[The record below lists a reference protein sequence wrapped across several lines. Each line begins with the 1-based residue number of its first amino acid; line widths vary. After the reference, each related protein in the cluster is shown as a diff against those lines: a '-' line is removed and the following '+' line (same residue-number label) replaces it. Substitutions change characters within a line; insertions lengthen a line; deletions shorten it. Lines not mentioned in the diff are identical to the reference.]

1 MELLELIEKP
11 NMVVKGTLSILDK
24 HEPIEL
30 IYNPKTGEEFL
41 KIVTAYDQAKEALL
55 HEFQKMTLDELL
67 ELYRHF
73 SDGWQNIFIHQ

>member
-24 HEPIEL
+24 HEPIVTL

-67 ELYRHF
+67 
-73 SDGWQNIFIHQ
+73 DW

>member
-1 MELLELIEKP
+1 MLELIEKP

-24 HEPIEL
+24 HEPIVTL

-67 ELYRHF
+67 Y
-73 SDGWQNIFIHQ
+73 W

>member
-1 MELLELIEKP
+1 MLELIEKP

-24 HEPIEL
+24 HEPIVTL

-67 ELYRHF
+67 
-73 SDGWQNIFIHQ
+73 DW